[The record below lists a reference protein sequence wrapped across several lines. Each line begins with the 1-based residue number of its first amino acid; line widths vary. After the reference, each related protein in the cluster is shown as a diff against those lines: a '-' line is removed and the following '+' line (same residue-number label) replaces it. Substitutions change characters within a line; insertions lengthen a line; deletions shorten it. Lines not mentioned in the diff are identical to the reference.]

1 MKKICTVF
9 FLVALGF
16 FGKAQEFIGSKIEIA
31 QILSNTKKF
40 SSYVMN
46 DDYEKIGA
54 SYTANA
60 KIFPNRT
67 KIIEGT
73 DAIINYWKHP
83 QDISIT
89 YHKIT
94 QSEIKILG
102 EEAYDYGYY
111 EGETTKSN
119 GDIISWKGKYV
130 IIWRKVNDEWKMY
143 LDIWNGV
150 QPQ

>member
-1 MKKICTVF
+1 MKTTST
-9 FLVALGF
+9 FLILVVLGCYAH
-16 FGKAQEFIGSKIEIA
+16 AQEFIGSKIEIA

-46 DDYEKIGA
+46 DEYEKIGS
-54 SYTANA
+54 SYTSDA

-73 DAIINYWKHP
+73 QAIKAYWKHP
-83 QDISIT
+83 QDVSIT

-102 EEAYDYGYY
+102 NEAYDYGYY
-111 EGETTKSN
+111 EGETTKAN
-119 GDIISWKGKYV
+119 GEIISWKGKYV
-130 IIWRKVNDEWKMY
+130 IVWRKVDDQWKMY

-150 QPQ
+150 QE